1 MHAIV
6 IYFVCSWFL
15 NITGGHQCNWCPH
28 WCPYSYCMGI
38 KFMFSQNIIG
48 KNSAWIIIKVFRWSL
63 LSSAPC
69 ITFKNSANKEL
80 NSHPLG
86 LLQTL
91 FNRYTTYTRVH
102 WRYGDMLIVWSQ
114 YIDHSLGKIF
124 LRYLKTRLNRQCQ
137 FQILRELAQH
147 YSKNYNFSIARYSKV
162 KFTKE
167 MFHFF
172 RCFELILIPPLWW
185 VFSPS
190 GENMVNI

>member
-69 ITFKNSANKEL
+69 ITLKNSANKEL

-114 YIDHSLGKIF
+114 YIDHSRGKIF
-124 LRYLKTRLNRQCQ
+124 LRYLKEVEQTMSISNLAGIGPTLLKKLQ
-137 FQILRELAQH
+137 FFYRSILESEVYKRNV
-147 YSKNYNFSIARYSKV
+147 S
-162 KFTKE
+162 
-167 MFHFF
+167 FF
-172 RCFELILIPPLWW
+172 PLFWINTYTAA
-185 VFSPS
+185 VVGF
-190 GENMVNI
+190 